1 MNGPKHTIYRVENP
15 NLHHIL
21 RCVNKPLKAKKGP
34 VFYRFRRDTN
44 WSGTNI
50 KTDIN
55 LKTHSHFRKLR
66 LNNIY
71 AAEIKSYFFNTQKIN
86 SVPNHQ
92 RSNTELL
99 NFNLFYYRFPV
110 INQNGHFGLAL
121 HHPQKIRQG
130 FFSKMEASPTNLRY
144 PPPSEQQQLFFLC
157 LAVSKFQ

>member
-1 MNGPKHTIYRVENP
+1 MSGPKHTIYRVENP

-34 VFYRFRRDTN
+34 VFYRFRQDTN

-55 LKTHSHFRKLR
+55 LKTYSHFQKLR
-66 LNNIY
+66 LNKIY
-71 AAEIKSYFFNTQKIN
+71 AVEITSYFLCYSKNQLGAKPSKIQHRAIKFQ
-86 SVPNHQ
+86 P
-92 RSNTELL
+92 
-99 NFNLFYYRFPV
+99 FYCKFPV
-110 INQNGHFGLAL
+110 INQNDHSGLAL

-130 FFSKMEASPTNLRY
+130 FFSKMEVSPTNLRY